1 MCTPR
6 SVVTE
11 FAKLKEAITR
21 AGGAEGESAYQEILK
36 RHSVERPSEFKR
48 SQQARF
54 CAKELFQA
62 IERFQEISPAA
73 NGAKENA
80 AGAAAAEGLAE
91 VAVSGGQHGD

>member
-1 MCTPR
+1 
-6 SVVTE
+6 VTE
-11 FAKLKEAITR
+11 FAKLKEAIIQA

-62 IERFQEISPAA
+62 IERFQEISQAA
-73 NGAKENA
+73 NGAAKENKP
-80 AGAAAAEGLAE
+80 GAAAAEGLTE